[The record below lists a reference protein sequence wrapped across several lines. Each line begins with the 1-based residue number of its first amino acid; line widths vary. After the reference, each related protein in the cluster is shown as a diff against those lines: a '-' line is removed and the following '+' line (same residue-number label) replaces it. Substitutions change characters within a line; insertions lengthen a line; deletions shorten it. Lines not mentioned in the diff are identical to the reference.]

1 MKKLSTPD
9 LHPLLPKVRSVDST
23 IVNVA
28 LLDIVLCM
36 FSFAHILAGIILSF
50 LNTDL
55 YYTYVK
61 EDGYIEY
68 FTAVFLMVSSAFC
81 FYKALF
87 NRRKLSMLFFY
98 AAAFAFFL
106 GFGEE
111 ISWGQRIFGFA
122 TPGDLEKIN
131 AQKEFNLHNIHLN
144 GVNLNK
150 LIFGKVLYTF
160 VFIYFLGFPLL
171 YRGKKWFRQLVGK
184 INLPIPTITQSLVYF
199 LSFFSILL
207 IREGEK
213 WELQEFALASFVFFS
228 FLLPSNT
235 RLNRNT
241 AYSAEA

>member
-1 MKKLSTPD
+1 MKKLSTHD
-9 LHPLLPKVRSVDST
+9 LHPSLPKVRNVDSS
-23 IVNVA
+23 IASAA
-28 LLDIVLCM
+28 LLNIVLCM
-36 FSFAHILAGIILSF
+36 FSCAHILAGIMLSF

-55 YYTYVK
+55 YYTYLK

-68 FTAVFLMVSSAFC
+68 FTAVFLIILSAFC

-87 NRRKLSMLFFY
+87 SGRKLPMLFFY
-98 AAAFAFFL
+98 AAAFIFFL

-122 TPGDLEKIN
+122 TPDDLEKIN

-150 LIFGKVLYTF
+150 VIFGKVLYTF

-171 YRGKKWFRQLVGK
+171 YRRKNWFRQLVDK
-184 INLPIPTITQSLVYF
+184 IDLPIPTTTQSLIYF

-235 RLNRNT
+235 WLNRNT